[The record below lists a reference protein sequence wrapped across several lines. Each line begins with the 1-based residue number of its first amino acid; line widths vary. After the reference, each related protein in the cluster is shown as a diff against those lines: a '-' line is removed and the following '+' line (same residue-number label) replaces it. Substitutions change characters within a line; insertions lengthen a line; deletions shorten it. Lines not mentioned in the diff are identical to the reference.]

1 MQSDEHSRSM
11 LALSEENC
19 RWPISGLGAVMAW
32 CALKPK
38 HNRRNNNGR
47 TITVGM
53 TGDAACASGDG

>member
-1 MQSDEHSRSM
+1 M
-11 LALSEENC
+11 LALGEENC

-32 CALKPK
+32 CALKLK